1 MPGKGKTALG
11 ECAVCDAGKGAK
23 YRCPACRTPYCSLA
37 CFKTHKAGDGCAT
50 AAKMAAATGKRKRAA
65 KTETG
70 GKKSK
75 SVKLVG
81 KAQLARLKEDARVR
95 DAIKSTQLQEVSGNR
110 GVAAALSQPQGTA
123 RAGPGL
129 PGVWEQSAHGV
140 GRRRDVRHGRSPF
153 RVE

>member
-81 KAQLARLKEDARVR
+81 ATMLIVGWSVAAKAAVVIEVL
-95 DAIKSTQLQEVSGNR
+95 VSGLGSGMR
-110 GVAAALSQPQGTA
+110 SVPHAAISVAQMPAAMQIRSRL
-123 RAGPGL
+123 L
-129 PGVWEQSAHGV
+129 PFIVSCPHRCRE
-140 GRRRDVRHGRSPF
+140 
-153 RVE
+153 